1 MAKDVLY
8 VRTADGVELPIVD
21 VTKAAFAVAPTEAEL
36 SAMCE
41 EYVAESRR
49 RRETPAPMVAA
60 LKSTRIGS
68 GLIAASGTYLDGMT
82 TYLLKVGAE
91 NLGSDA
97 HPIDRQ
103 IAASFPALMTRIRLQ
118 DMARLAADALAAQL
132 EADRSRPVCLIN
144 IGGGVAADSWN
155 ALIHVHKEQ
164 PGLLA
169 GRAIVIAVLD
179 LDERGTAFGARAVAE
194 LEGPGKPF
202 EGLRIEFRHMPYT
215 WAEAERLPAL
225 LEELGAK
232 EAACVVT
239 SEGGLF
245 EYGSDAE
252 IVVNLVALRE
262 GSGVDAAI
270 VGSVTRQGEAT
281 SESRAAVGAATY
293 PRTLEGFGALAE
305 RAGWRLGRAV
315 ERAFSYHVTLRG
327 A

>member
-1 MAKDVLY
+1 MANDVLY
-8 VRTADGVELPIVD
+8 ARTEDGVELPIVD
-21 VTKAAFAVAPTEAEL
+21 VTNAAFAVAPTEAEL
-36 SAMCE
+36 SALCV

-132 EADRSRPVCLIN
+132 EAERSRPVCLIN

-155 ALIHVHKEQ
+155 ALIHVQ
-164 PGLLA
+164 QGA
-169 GRAIVIAVLD
+169 
-179 LDERGTAFGARAVAE
+179 ARAAGGAGDCDCGAGSWTSGGGIRSAGCGGSGGLRGAP
-194 LEGPGKPF
+194 LEGLK
-202 EGLRIEFRHMPYT
+202 IEFRHLPYT
-215 WAEAERLPAL
+215 WAEAERLPEL
-225 LEELGAK
+225 LDELGAK
-232 EAACVVT
+232 EAACVVS

-252 IVVNLVALRE
+252 IVANLVALRE

-270 VGSVTRQGEAT
+270 VGSVTREGEAT

-293 PRTLEGFGALAE
+293 PRTLEG
-305 RAGWRLGRAV
+305 LG
-315 ERAFSYHVTLRG
+315 SW
-327 A
+327 